1 MVFIWYLLKIKMCK
15 TSISWFKYA
24 SRPSYRSMKGEFPP
38 KKLSCLITLHHSST
52 HPLIFKNLKFMFIPF
67 LKMSPIHH
75 ITLSP
80 LRPPLPKPAAPL
92 AGNTTTASSQLLLPM
107 FSWSLGSLKGT
118 FDCRT
123 TPTLLLFPRVVSG
136 NPLLTG

>member
-1 MVFIWYLLKIKMCK
+1 
-15 TSISWFKYA
+15 
-24 SRPSYRSMKGEFPP
+24 
-38 KKLSCLITLHHSST
+38 
-52 HPLIFKNLKFMFIPF
+52 MFIPF

-92 AGNTTTASSQLLLPM
+92 AGNTTSASSQLLLPL

-136 NPLLTG
+136 NPLLTGQTQILKILTMPCSRVSFLSSFTPTFSTPLYLTYSAANVPDFFQFFENPKFTLF